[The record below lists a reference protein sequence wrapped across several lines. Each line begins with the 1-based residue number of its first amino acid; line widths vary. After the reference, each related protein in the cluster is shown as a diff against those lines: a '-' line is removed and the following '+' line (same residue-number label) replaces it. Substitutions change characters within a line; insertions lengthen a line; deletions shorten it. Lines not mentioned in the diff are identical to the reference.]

1 MPAAHVYNVHM
12 KRVTASEARR
22 DWFRLLDEVADGE
35 VVTIDRG
42 GRRIVIRRE
51 EKKDVRGKPSPD
63 YSTMLSIP
71 DASCADLWS
80 WEWDDEAG
88 MQLGEDD
95 AE

>member
-1 MPAAHVYNVHM
+1 MYNVHM

-51 EKKDVRGKPSPD
+51 EKKSVRERPPAD
-63 YSTMLSIP
+63 YSAILSIP
-71 DASCADLWS
+71 QGSDADEWS
-80 WEWDDEAG
+80 WEWNETG
-88 MQLGEDD
+88 VELRERVK
-95 AE
+95 EEREE